1 MALTLNGSTGISGI
15 AGSAGT
21 PALQGNNDTNTG
33 YFFGTDILGLSTGGT
48 SRLYITSDGK
58 IGINTTSPANAL
70 DVQAGTTNTAI
81 VARSTDAKAQISLV
95 DNSTTSVGC
104 VVLGAEGNELFLTSG
119 SSGSEA
125 LRIDSAGRILIGTT
139 SSKSNLNS
147 SADASGQLAQFVG
160 AADDTNKCVGI
171 FAYSGTSN
179 PTARGAK
186 IQLNRARSTDG
197 STNTALANDD
207 LIGAIEWKGNDGTN
221 FSSAAKID
229 CFVEDTSV
237 TADHMGGRL
246 VFSTSADGSAVPT
259 QRLRIT
265 SNGSIGAGTVAG
277 TYSLELENKVSNDVI
292 LSLKNSTNNEDCG
305 IRITGAHTGV
315 GNRTSKIGHTI
326 VTSGTGLQL
335 HSPDNI
341 VFYTGSTA
349 TERFR
354 IDDNGV
360 KFQGDT
366 AADSALDDYEEG
378 YWDLGCNV
386 TLHTSYDRGWYVK
399 VGHMV
404 TCGAYVQSD
413 DSTGNSDALTFT
425 LPFATSAAPVGGDT
439 GWIGSC
445 SLNSFALDASITQS
459 SIAAG
464 DATSTAT
471 IRLNGGHAVSWTSMR
486 KDQFVDGKLMQFT
499 LTYKCVT

>member
-1 MALTLNGSTGISGI
+1 MALTLNGTTGIAGI

-265 SNGSIGAGTVAG
+265 SNGSIGAGTVGG

-378 YWDLGCNV
+378 TWTAGLITGTATHDKTTYRKIGSIVHIWGRLYSPSNTTSSNDVIV
-386 TLHTSYDRGWYVK
+386 TG
-399 VGHMV
+399 
-404 TCGAYVQSD
+404 
-413 DSTGNSDALTFT
+413 
-425 LPFATSAAPVGGDT
+425 LPFAVADGTAV
-439 GWIGSC
+439 GSC
-445 SLNSFALDASITQS
+445 MGKDISNKETLTIFVNTNEYLYFYGLQS
-459 SIAAG
+459 SNAWNVMKHSNFG
-464 DATSTAT
+464 GNVELYYHATY
-471 IRLNGGHAVSWTSMR
+471 WT
-486 KDQFVDGKLMQFT
+486 T
-499 LTYKCVT
+499 